1 MRPPNTGRIAAG
13 SYSHPPDRACRLPP
27 VYKSKHVLP
36 ILIIGIVIAAIT
48 AAQAL
53 LIDWLPPA
61 SSEQAERTF
70 GLLWFL
76 FWSSAVFFVIVTAVL
91 IYSIW
96 KFRAD
101 KDDLGDGPPI
111 HGNTA
116 LEVVWTA
123 IPSLLLVVVAV
134 YGYIVLDRN
143 EAVAA
148 GNLKVDVY
156 AQQFAWTYGY
166 PDAGIQ
172 TGDLVVPVNRQVEL
186 NLHARDVIHDFWVP
200 EFAIK
205 GDAVPGID
213 HVLWINPT
221 KVGRYP
227 VICAELCGVGHG
239 VMRSAV
245 RVVPQAEFD
254 AWLTKTKAA
263 VVAKTAA
270 TAAAARAANAP
281 GDAAAGKTIF
291 EAKCG
296 GCHAGLGLEA
306 GGVGPKIKGTAL
318 DLAAVKMQITNGKGA
333 MPGGIVSGTDMA
345 DVAAYVMSIK

>member
-1 MRPPNTGRIAAG
+1 
-13 SYSHPPDRACRLPP
+13 
-27 VYKSKHVLP
+27 VYKSKHLLP
-36 ILIIGIVIAAIT
+36 IVIIGLVVAALT

-61 SSEQAERTF
+61 TSEQAERSFT
-70 GLLWFL
+70 LLWVL
-76 FWSSAVFFVIVTAVL
+76 FWSSAVFFVIVTAVI

-96 KFRAD
+96 KFRAAD
-101 KDDLGDGPPI
+101 DDLSEGPPI
-111 HGNTA
+111 HGNTT

-123 IPSLLLVVVAV
+123 VPSIVLVAIAV

-166 PDAGIQ
+166 PEAGIQ
-172 TGDLVVPVNRQVEL
+172 TGVLKVPVNRQMEL
-186 NLHARDVIHDFWVP
+186 HVRSRDVIHDFWVP
-200 EFAIK
+200 DFGIK

-221 KVGRYP
+221 KIGTYP
-227 VICAELCGVGHG
+227 VVCAELCGVGHG
-239 VMRSAV
+239 VMRSKV
-245 RVVPQAEFD
+245 DVVSQADFD
-254 AWLTKTKAA
+254 AWLAKSKAK
-263 VVAKTAA
+263 VAGN
-270 TAAAARAANAP
+270 AAAAAAAEKAANAP
-281 GDAAAGKTIF
+281 GDVPAGKTIF

-296 GCHAGLGLEA
+296 GCHAGLGTEA
-306 GGVGPKIKGTAL
+306 GGVGPQLTGAPLTL
-318 DLAAVKMQITNGKGA
+318 DGVKTQITNGKGA